1 MEQNY
6 WGKDPGGKFSK
17 LGDFFLCISG
27 LAIVAGII
35 FLCSAQKPSSRS
47 YLSSKY
53 DEYLEE
59 YSAYESKLQTGWTMV
74 GGGISLLLVGLGI
87 GFVGDCVEYRNDL
100 IKQEITV
107 LQEVR
112 KDIQSLKAKESS
124 SDDQSNPETVQTES
138 SDNLDN
144 L

>member
-35 FLCSAQKPSSRS
+35 FLCSAQKS
-47 YLSSKY
+47 
-53 DEYLEE
+53 E
-59 YSAYESKLQTGWTMV
+59 LQTGWTMV
-74 GGGISLLLVGLGI
+74 GGGISLMLVGLGI
-87 GFVGDCVEYRNDL
+87 GFFGDCVEYRNDL

>member
-35 FLCSAQKPSSRS
+35 FLCSAQKS
-47 YLSSKY
+47 
-53 DEYLEE
+53 E
-59 YSAYESKLQTGWTMV
+59 LQTGWTMV

-124 SDDQSNPETVQTES
+124 SDDQSNPETVQNES

>member
-6 WGKDPGGKFSK
+6 WGKDPGGKLSK

-35 FLCSAQKPSSRS
+35 FLSTSIQK
-47 YLSSKY
+47 
-53 DEYLEE
+53 
-59 YSAYESKLQTGWTMV
+59 AKLQTGWTMV

-124 SDDQSNPETVQTES
+124 SDDQSNPETAQNES
-138 SDNLDN
+138 SDNL
-144 L
+144 

>member
-35 FLCSAQKPSSRS
+35 FLCSAQKS
-47 YLSSKY
+47 
-53 DEYLEE
+53 E
-59 YSAYESKLQTGWTMV
+59 LQTGWTMV
-74 GGGISLLLVGLGI
+74 GGGISLLLVSLGI

>member
-6 WGKDPGGKFSK
+6 WEKDPGGKLSK
-17 LGDFFLCISG
+17 LGDFILCISG

-35 FLCSAQKPSSRS
+35 FLCSAQKS
-47 YLSSKY
+47 
-53 DEYLEE
+53 E
-59 YSAYESKLQTGWTMV
+59 LQTGWTMV

-112 KDIQSLKAKESS
+112 KEIQSLKAKESF
-124 SDDQSNPETVQTES
+124 SDDQSNPETVQNES

>member
-59 YSAYESKLQTGWTMV
+59 YSAYESELQTGWTMV
-74 GGGISLLLVGLGI
+74 GGGISLMLVGLGI
-87 GFVGDCVEYRNDL
+87 GFFGDCVEYRNDL

-124 SDDQSNPETVQTES
+124 SDDQSNPETVQNES
-138 SDNLDN
+138 SDIL
-144 L
+144 

>member
-6 WGKDPGGKFSK
+6 WGKDPGGKLSK

-35 FLCSAQKPSSRS
+35 FLCSAQKS
-47 YLSSKY
+47 
-53 DEYLEE
+53 E
-59 YSAYESKLQTGWTMV
+59 LQTGWTMV
-74 GGGISLLLVGLGI
+74 VGGISLLLVGLGI

-124 SDDQSNPETVQTES
+124 SDDQSNPETVQNES
-138 SDNLDN
+138 SDNL
-144 L
+144 

>member
-6 WGKDPGGKFSK
+6 WGKDPGGKLSK

-35 FLCSAQKPSSRS
+35 FLSTSIQKA
-47 YLSSKY
+47 
-53 DEYLEE
+53 E
-59 YSAYESKLQTGWTMV
+59 LQTGWTMV

-138 SDNLDN
+138 SDDLDN